1 MMVMPYDMGSGES
14 HKGGHFE
21 FDIAPTFW
29 RFFVLVLSECP
40 IIVRKAFCS
49 CIDYANLGDQ
59 FIFRA
64 QTEHPSFGATQI
76 AQTRA
81 HTHTQWSLEAP
92 FIIDLDVTYS
102 WIAAPLSSWCQGL
115 WFRHF
120 G

>member
-49 CIDYANLGDQ
+49 CIDYANLDDQ

-81 HTHTQWSLEAP
+81 HTHTQASSRL
-92 FIIDLDVTYS
+92 
-102 WIAAPLSSWCQGL
+102 LSSSVL
-115 WFRHF
+115 PK
-120 G
+120 